1 MARPSQAGNRQIA
14 RPTKHAR
21 SRARPGPRRAKSDRP
36 AEAAKPARALKRPA
50 AQAKAGGAV
59 AVSGAADRSGR
70 PAIGRGAPAAPG
82 PGVTASAP
90 RAPAAGPGP
99 AGAAREAKAPAAP
112 EVTERASTAGPS
124 APRAAGNSGARAATG
139 AAPGTERVAADG
151 NASSR
156 ARATG
161 QAPDLSAMLRASHS
175 VIAGSIRVR
184 SQLVEFSCRQAEHG
198 FAFGRA
204 LLAGGSLPTVWALQ
218 ARYLARA
225 FDDALAH
232 TLEVSRLS
240 TDVVRA
246 GLESL
251 RPR

>member
-1 MARPSQAGNRQIA
+1 MARSSQAGNGQTT
-14 RPTKHAR
+14 RPTKHGR
-21 SRARPGPRRAKSDRP
+21 SRARTGPRRVKSDRP

-70 PAIGRGAPAAPG
+70 PAMGRGAPAAPG
-82 PGVTASAP
+82 PGVTASTP
-90 RAPAAGPGP
+90 RAPAGPGP
-99 AGAAREAKAPAAP
+99 AGAPREARALAAP

-124 APRAAGNSGARAATG
+124 APRAAANSGARAATG

-218 ARYLARA
+218 ARYLGRA

-232 TLEVSRLS
+232 MLEVSRLS